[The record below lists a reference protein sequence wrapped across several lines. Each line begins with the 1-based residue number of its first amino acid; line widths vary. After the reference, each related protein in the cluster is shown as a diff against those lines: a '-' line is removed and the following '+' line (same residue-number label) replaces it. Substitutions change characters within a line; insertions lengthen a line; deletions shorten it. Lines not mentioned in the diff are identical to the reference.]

1 MMQDT
6 IDDPTILDLNG
17 FDVELDRACNHDFLL
32 SEQEMAE
39 IQSVSPRIDT
49 QGRSSSE
56 IK

>member
-1 MMQDT
+1 MVNDT
-6 IDDPTILDLNG
+6 IDDPTILDLNE
-17 FDVELDRACNHDFLL
+17 FDVELNRAYNHDFWL

-56 IK
+56 LR